1 MITPESHPQEIL
13 LSLTK
18 EELVSWMLHRSPFFA
33 FKNARDAYWH
43 ALGLRF
49 DKADRRIGEL
59 LEQVSHTPDHE
70 KKRELFEEINRLHKK
85 TDAVLRAMDV
95 WGQHGGR

>member
-1 MITPESHPQEIL
+1 MITPASSPREIF

-18 EELVSWMLHRSPFFA
+18 EELVSWFLYHAPLSA
-33 FKNARDAYWH
+33 TDNARDAYWH
-43 ALGLRF
+43 ALGVRF
-49 DKADRRIGEL
+49 DKTSARIGEL

-70 KKRELFEEINRLHKK
+70 KKRALFEEIDRLNKK
-85 TDAVLRAMDV
+85 TDTFLRAMDV